1 MAPKLKIAAIQAEPV
16 WQDLEGGV
24 NKSIAL
30 IEEAASKGAN
40 VVGFPEVFIP
50 GYPWYVAARGI
61 SMSSL
66 LGLLFRCLANYLR
79 LKEYL
84 GQVSHGKCRL
94 HGRILPKLPCE
105 GLG

>member
-1 MAPKLKIAAIQAEPV
+1 MAPKLKIAAIQAEPA

-50 GYPWYVAARGI
+50 GYPWYVAVSRL
-61 SMSSL
+61 SMSSS

-79 LKEYL
+79 PKEYL
-84 GQVSHGKCRL
+84 GQVSHGQRRL

>member
-1 MAPKLKIAAIQAEPV
+1 MTSIAWYNREPYSARKETIQQKLPNRISLCNSKTLKDASIVYSTRLPKQIAMAPKLKIAAIQAEPA

-50 GYPWYVAARGI
+50 GYPW
-61 SMSSL
+61 
-66 LGLLFRCLANYLR
+66 
-79 LKEYL
+79 
-84 GQVSHGKCRL
+84 
-94 HGRILPKLPCE
+94 
-105 GLG
+105 